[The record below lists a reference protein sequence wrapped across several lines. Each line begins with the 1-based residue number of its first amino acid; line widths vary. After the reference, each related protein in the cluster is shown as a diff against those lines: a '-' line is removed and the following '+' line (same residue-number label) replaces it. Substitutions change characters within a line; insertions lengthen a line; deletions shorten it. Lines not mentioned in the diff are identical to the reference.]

1 MSADAVSHSCTS
13 RLMTGVSLMVC
24 MLRSSMAFDVFRTS
38 NSVSATPIATI
49 SAPTPSG
56 SSPCQFGPVGTPLL
70 LEEAVDRALCNHP
83 KTRAAWATV
92 RVQAAGVGVAEAAYL
107 PVISGTWQNVRDNQV
122 TNVTGHPALSS
133 ANRSSIQTSSISANW
148 VLYDFGGREAALRNA
163 KQLLAAARA
172 TQDATLLDTFA
183 TVTTDYYAAQAA
195 VGKLEATRETEQLAH
210 DSMIAATARV
220 RNGVAAISDQLQA
233 QTSYAQATYSRAKA
247 EGDLQIA
254 LGTLAS
260 DITQSPGQPITI
272 PSVVEGVTPDREFN
286 ESVGDLIKEAE
297 RMHPSVAAARA
308 QYEASVAK
316 ERQTSAQGLPSVSLV
331 SKYTHNNQPVSL
343 GLGQSQFPS
352 TGHDWYFG
360 IQIQIPL
367 FEGFGRTYQVRQA
380 HAQVEVQQYALDEA
394 QRQVGLD
401 VWKSYQSL
409 QTSTQ
414 NLRNTATLVQIAR
427 QSFEAARHRYTTGV
441 GNILELLNAQSSL
454 SDANKQRIQALT
466 DWRAARLQLAGKI
479 GRLDIVDWRHAD
491 EN

>member
-1 MSADAVSHSCTS
+1 
-13 RLMTGVSLMVC
+13 
-24 MLRSSMAFDVFRTS
+24 
-38 NSVSATPIATI
+38 
-49 SAPTPSG
+49 
-56 SSPCQFGPVGTPLL
+56 
-70 LEEAVDRALCNHP
+70 
-83 KTRAAWATV
+83 
-92 RVQAAGVGVAEAAYL
+92 
-107 PVISGTWQNVRDNQV
+107 
-122 TNVTGHPALSS
+122 
-133 ANRSSIQTSSISANW
+133 
-148 VLYDFGGREAALRNA
+148 
-163 KQLLAAARA
+163 
-172 TQDATLLDTFA
+172 
-183 TVTTDYYAAQAA
+183 
-195 VGKLEATRETEQLAH
+195 
-210 DSMIAATARV
+210 
-220 RNGVAAISDQLQA
+220 
-233 QTSYAQATYSRAKA
+233 
-247 EGDLQIA
+247 
-254 LGTLAS
+254 
-260 DITQSPGQPITI
+260 
-272 PSVVEGVTPDREFN
+272 
-286 ESVGDLIKEAE
+286 
-297 RMHPSVAAARA
+297 MHPSVAAAHA

-454 SDANKQRIQALT
+454 SDANKQRIQALA